1 MGWRTPCRTAQSCP
15 SRHPTPH
22 GPPPACTRRADA
34 SVGVLRRCARAGRD
48 GWTESGGGAV
58 RREGVGGGERARGGR
73 DTTRVLTVGQ
83 EGGRERASEE
93 AERLWPTRPGLC
105 GWMCAADAGGWDG
118 LSSERLQYSL
128 VLNKQAGCWDIAGEP
143 PCHPCI
149 VIVRALRYARKRTG
163 TRAHAY
169 HRARWQRAGNAQMH
183 PPAAVAAL
191 AISTPYPLGK
201 GARQRTRL
209 HPTRAPAVA
218 DIPTHRPSVPV
229 P

>member
-1 MGWRTPCRTAQSCP
+1 MRS
-15 SRHPTPH
+15 
-22 GPPPACTRRADA
+22 
-34 SVGVLRRCARAGRD
+34 
-48 GWTESGGGAV
+48 GAV
-58 RREGVGGGERARGGR
+58 GREGGREGGR
-73 DTTRVLTVGQ
+73 GTRVLTVGR

-93 AERLWPTRPGLC
+93 AERLWPTRPGLR

-143 PCHPCI
+143 PCRPCI

-169 HRARWQRAGNAQMH
+169 HRARWQRAGNAQMD

-191 AISTPYPLGK
+191 A
-201 GARQRTRL
+201 L
-209 HPTRAPAVA
+209 HPMSTW
-218 DIPTHRPSVPV
+218 
-229 P
+229 